1 MCGKKKKIKKQ
12 TGKGL
17 GTLFPYDFVNPG
29 PFSPPIQR
37 IPYFQRGF
45 GMDKNRK
52 RRKKK
57 NKAQKG
63 GWLSGAVKAIIAP
76 DIILQDIAKKLR

>member
-1 MCGKKKKIKKQ
+1 MCGKKKKNKKKQ

-17 GTLFPYDFVNPG
+17 GTLFPYNFVNPG

-45 GMDKNRK
+45 GMGKNQK

-57 NKAQKG
+57 NNKAQKG
-63 GWLSGAVKAIIAP
+63 GWMSGIVKALSP
-76 DIILQDIAKKLR
+76 EKILPKN